1 MILQYNITVTG
12 KVQGVWFRK
21 YTHQKARELKLFG
34 FVKNQSDGSVY
45 IEAVGDKKTLYD
57 FIDWLKTEGSPLS
70 QVTEVTYY
78 TTEQTKNY
86 TTFDIIK

>member
-1 MILQYNITVTG
+1 MILQYNITVSG

-21 YTHQKARELKLFG
+21 HTQQKAKGLKLLG
-34 FVKNQSDGSVY
+34 VVKNQSDGSVY

-57 FIDWLKTEGSPLS
+57 FIDWLKFEGSPLS

>member
-21 YTHQKARELKLFG
+21 YTLQKARGLKLLG
-34 FVKNQSDGSVY
+34 IVKNQSDGSVY
-45 IEAVGDKKTLYD
+45 IEAVGDKKTFND

-70 QVTEVTYY
+70 QVTKVTYY
-78 TTEQTKNY
+78 TIEQTKNY